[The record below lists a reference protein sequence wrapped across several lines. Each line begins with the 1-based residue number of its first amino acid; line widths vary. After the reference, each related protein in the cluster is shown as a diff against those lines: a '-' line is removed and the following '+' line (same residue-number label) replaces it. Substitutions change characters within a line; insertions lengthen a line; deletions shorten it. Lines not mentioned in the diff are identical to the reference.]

1 MRAINAMTN
10 KKWAFLLCG
19 LLLACLILVMFLLPV
34 KEPQDRPAKMA
45 AVPATGESIK
55 EAETAMI
62 VESPSPAGV
71 SKQALSIADEDRIR
85 QMEETLRSIKDTG
98 KAAEE
103 RSYQN
108 KIMGLELIK
117 LVRLAVA
124 VLLFM
129 AIALPLTSWYFMGQK
144 RMMAGSTVSDELTAT
159 LVAVEERQAK
169 LATILKEIQGE
180 IDYLHSMSVPDLKK
194 LIEQAEKYIAQ
205 NEKDLEKARVTGPRE
220 KGTAPASQPV
230 VKPS

>member
-1 MRAINAMTN
+1 MA
-10 KKWAFLLCG
+10 
-19 LLLACLILVMFLLPV
+19 PV
-34 KEPQDRPAKMA
+34 L
-45 AVPATGESIK
+45 ATGEPIK
-55 EAETAMI
+55 EAETAMT
-62 VESPSPAGV
+62 VESPSATGFP
-71 SKQALSIADEDRIR
+71 KQALSITDEDRIR

-129 AIALPLTSWYFMGQK
+129 AIGFPLTSWYFLGQK
-144 RMMAGSTVSDELTAT
+144 RMMAGASVSDDLTAT

-169 LATILKEIQGE
+169 LANILKEIQGE

-205 NEKDLEKARVTGPRE
+205 NEKDLEKARVTGPRKE
-220 KGTAPASQPV
+220 GTAAEPQPV